1 MRGKSAVEFPI
12 RREYEIELKVFQKG
26 YGAGNSEKYDLSDKG
41 QAIRFLIDFAIEMKD
56 RELAIFKVK
65 RFHSCGRGETSNQ
78 GRFAEDKKM
87 GVGR

>member
-1 MRGKSAVEFPI
+1 MLKDSQK
-12 RREYEIELKVFQKG
+12 EYR
-26 YGAGNSEKYDLSDKG
+26 AGISEKYDLPDTG
-41 QAIRFLIDFAIEMKD
+41 QTIRFLIDFAIEMKD